1 MGCGVPPGSSNELED
16 SFVSTNGAS
25 NELSR
30 ETGPAFRAS
39 GSLKEKA
46 GLRECSVPGRCF
58 STSIFL

>member
-1 MGCGVPPGSSNELED
+1 MGCGVPPGSSNELSD
-16 SFVSTNGAS
+16 AFVSTNGSS
-25 NELSR
+25 NELSS

-46 GLRECSVPGRCF
+46 GLRECGVPRRYF